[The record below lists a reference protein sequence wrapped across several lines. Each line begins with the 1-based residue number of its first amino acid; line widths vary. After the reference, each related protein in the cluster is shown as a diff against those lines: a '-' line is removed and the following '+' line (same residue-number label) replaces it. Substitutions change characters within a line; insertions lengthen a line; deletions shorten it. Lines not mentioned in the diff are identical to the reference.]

1 MALTSSPAGKPQV
14 LIVDDE
20 PDMLDFMERVLRR
33 EFRVTVTSDAEEA
46 LRRLAEGSYDVL
58 ITDHQMPKISGLQLL
73 EKTEKSAPDMVR
85 IVISGFAEAPDILAA
100 VEAGEIH
107 NYILKPVDSRKLL
120 MAIEQAYAR
129 RAGADTSS

>member
-1 MALTSSPAGKPQV
+1 MALTPSPAGKPQV

-33 EFRVTVTSDAEEA
+33 EFRVTVTGDAEEA
-46 LRRLAEGSYDVL
+46 LQKLASGGYELL

-73 EKTEKSAPDMVR
+73 KKTEALAPDLVR
-85 IVISGFAEAPDILAA
+85 IVISGFAEAPDIQQA
-100 VEAGEIH
+100 VADGIIH

-120 MAIEQAYAR
+120 GAIEQAYKR
-129 RAGADTSS
+129 RANK